1 MKRYIALLVSIVLTA
16 LTASAQTDETTQL
29 EQTAP
34 AETAEQVVATDHNTL
49 WDSANVA
56 YNEGDYAK
64 AAELYESILAD
75 NLHSAKLYFNL
86 GNAYYKQD
94 KLGKAILNYNR
105 ALRLAPADEDI
116 RHNLEYATEAT
127 KDNIE
132 EIPEFFLT
140 TWVKKVRN
148 LMGCDGWTI
157 FSYAMLIVALIG
169 ALAYLLAE
177 VLTYR
182 KAGFYTLC
190 IAALLFIVSTIFAYN
205 EREALVNSA
214 EAIIMS
220 SAAPIKSSPDRAATD
235 LFVLHEGTKLTTGES
250 IDGWV
255 EIRIAD
261 GRKGWIESSR
271 IEQI

>member
-1 MKRYIALLVSIVLTA
+1 
-16 LTASAQTDETTQL
+16 
-29 EQTAP
+29 
-34 AETAEQVVATDHNTL
+34 
-49 WDSANVA
+49 
-56 YNEGDYAK
+56 
-64 AAELYESILAD
+64 
-75 NLHSAKLYFNL
+75 
-86 GNAYYKQD
+86 
-94 KLGKAILNYNR
+94 
-105 ALRLAPADEDI
+105 
-116 RHNLEYATEAT
+116 
-127 KDNIE
+127 
-132 EIPEFFLT
+132 
-140 TWVKKVRN
+140 
-148 LMGCDGWTI
+148 
-157 FSYAMLIVALIG
+157 
-169 ALAYLLAE
+169 
-177 VLTYR
+177 
-182 KAGFYTLC
+182 LC

>member
-16 LTASAQTDETTQL
+16 LTVSAQTDETTQL
-29 EQTAP
+29 EQTVP
-34 AETAEQVVATDHNTL
+34 AETAEQVVATDHNAL
-49 WDSANVA
+49 WDSANAA

-75 NLHSAKLYFNL
+75 NQHSAKLYFNL

-177 VLTYR
+177 ALTYR

>member
-16 LTASAQTDETTQL
+16 LTAAAQTDEATQQ

-34 AETAEQVVATDHNTL
+34 TEQSEQVTATDHNTL
-49 WDSANVA
+49 WDNANVA
-56 YNEGDYAK
+56 YNEGDFAK

-75 NLHSAKLYFNL
+75 NQHSAKLYFNL

-177 VLTYR
+177 ALAYR

-190 IAALLFIVSTIFAYN
+190 VAALLFIISTIFAYN
-205 EREALVNSA
+205 EREALVNSS